1 MRSTPYRVP
10 VLALMLVLAASF
22 GVQRAARAGDAGAVI
37 GGILA
42 GAIVYELLDDDDN
55 GYCGHTYYY
64 HQTPRYYRPA
74 YCPPPYYGSG
84 YYYGYAY
91 APPVVEY
98 HYYDSRPR
106 TYVHRDYDGPRYSQK
121 AYRAPSHAQRNVGP
135 PPRYQKSGGKYA
147 PPSRYHR

>member
-1 MRSTPYRVP
+1 MRSTPYRVFI
-10 VLALMLVLAASF
+10 LAPMLVLAASF
-22 GVQRAARAGDAGAVI
+22 GIQRAARASDTGAVI

-42 GAIVYELLDDDDN
+42 GALVYELLNDDDH

-64 HQTPRYYRPA
+64 GAPGYYRPS

-91 APPVVEY
+91 APPVIEY
-98 HYYDSRPR
+98 RYYDTRPR
-106 TYVHRDYDGPRYSQK
+106 TYVYRDYDGARYNQR

-135 PPRYQKSGGKYA
+135 PPGYQRSGGKYA
-147 PPSRYHR
+147 PPAHYRR